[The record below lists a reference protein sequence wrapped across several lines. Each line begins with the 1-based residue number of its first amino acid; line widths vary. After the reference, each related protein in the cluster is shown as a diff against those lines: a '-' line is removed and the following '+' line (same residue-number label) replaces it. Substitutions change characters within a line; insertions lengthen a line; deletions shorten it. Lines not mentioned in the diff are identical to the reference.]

1 MAHFHTILNTG
12 EVCYCLKEHGYM
24 MMENPEGDRL
34 ALELTERK
42 AVYVP
47 KRYAHRRINVSSIKQ
62 LITFFVFRADAGRD
76 YGTIETKGCQK
87 LLAERTRCT
96 YRQKPCL

>member
-1 MAHFHTILNTG
+1 MAYFHTILNTG

-34 ALELTERK
+34 ALELRERK
-42 AVYVP
+42 TVYVP
-47 KRYAHRRINVSSIKQ
+47 KRYANRCINISSTKQ
-62 LITFFVFRADAGRD
+62 LITFFVFRAGAGRD

-87 LLAERTRCT
+87 LLAEHAGCT
-96 YRQKPCL
+96 YRRKPCL